1 MALLLSMQNWCGP
14 YQVGPNDDSGLTL
27 TYYTTRLNVIPN
39 LFIWGKSSLHFS
51 ITVKIETLIFAR
63 NV

>member
-1 MALLLSMQNWCGP
+1 MALLLSMQNRLGP
-14 YQVGPNDDSGLTL
+14 YQVGPKDDSGLTL

-39 LFIWGKSSLHFS
+39 VFIWGKSSVHFS
-51 ITVKIETLIFAR
+51 ITVKIETIVFAR